1 MRLSLCWKP
10 IELTE
15 RRIKMTSYDYGFR
28 IGELDEKVKKLKKE
42 LCELKKRIVEN
53 DELWD
58 NSDMSR
64 RWGVSVRM
72 IASWRSD
79 KIIDYVQVGS
89 KIWYTKEA
97 RENFL
102 SLNLKYRGN
111 D

>member
-1 MRLSLCWKP
+1 
-10 IELTE
+10 
-15 RRIKMTSYDYGFR
+15 MTSYDYGYR
-28 IGELDEKVKKLKKE
+28 VGELNEEVKKLKSE

-58 NSDMSR
+58 NSKMSR
-64 RWGVSVRM
+64 IWGVSIRT

-79 KIIDYVQVGS
+79 KLIDYVQVGS

-102 SLNLKYRGN
+102 SLNLKNKGE